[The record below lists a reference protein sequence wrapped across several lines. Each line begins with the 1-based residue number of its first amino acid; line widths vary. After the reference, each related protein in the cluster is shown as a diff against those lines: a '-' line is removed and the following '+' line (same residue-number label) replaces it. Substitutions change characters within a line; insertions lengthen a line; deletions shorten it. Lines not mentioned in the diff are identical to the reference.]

1 MDTEKKWARRVAA
14 WQSSGLTS
22 AEYCAGRRQFTAG
35 GLRYWAHRLRRGEG
49 TAAAR
54 VDVQPALRL
63 VRLERVPARVAA
75 AAQAETLSS
84 SPLIIELGGARVT
97 VPAGVDGATL
107 RTVLDALAIGSGAR
121 R

>member
-14 WQSSGLTS
+14 WQSSGMTS

-35 GLRYWAHRLRRGEG
+35 GLRYWAHRLRRGG
-49 TAAAR
+49 GAAMPNQDGA
-54 VDVQPALRL
+54 PALRL
-63 VRLERVPARVAA
+63 VRLERVPARVAVPPV
-75 AAQAETLSS
+75 AETLSS

-107 RTVLDALAIGSGAR
+107 RTVLDALAAERGSR